1 MYYTR
6 SLYICIAILNA
17 KVIYICVV
25 LQKCSDIPGCELSI
39 FHSLNVK
46 DTNFKI

>member
-17 KVIYICVV
+17 IYMCVF
-25 LQKCSDIPGCELSI
+25 LQKCSGIPVCDLSI
-39 FHSLNVK
+39 FHCLNVK